1 MAVAFT
7 QCPGVLNQVDVLFG
21 YVIIRFKDSLHVIL
35 AL

>member
-7 QCPGVLNQVDVLFG
+7 QCPGALNQVDVLFG
-21 YVIIRFKDSLHVIL
+21 YVRIRFKDSLHVIL